1 MRRGIDMEHLDFVT
15 PPLDARV
22 FPPDHRNPTPP
33 PRYNLVVIG
42 AGTAGLVS
50 AAGAAGLGARVALV
64 ERRALGG
71 DCLNVGCVPS
81 KTLLRAARAAAD
93 MRAAA
98 RLGVHAD
105 GVRVDFAAVMSRVRD
120 VRYRISA
127 HDSVERF
134 TGLGVD
140 VYLGDARFID
150 GERIE
155 VEGAELRFARAVIAT
170 GGRPTLPPIDGLAD
184 VAPLTNETVFELR
197 TQPARLL
204 VVGAGPVGCELA
216 QAFQR
221 LGTEVTLVERDA
233 QVLGKESPEAA
244 QLVQEAL
251 AADGVTLRL
260 ATDVTRVTRRST
272 GITAELDA
280 AGVVSQVEVDH
291 VLVAAGRTPNVESL
305 HLPAAGVAFTRTGV
319 TVNDFLQTSNPNI
332 YAAGDV
338 CLPQQFTHAADASA
352 RLVIQNALFLGRKRA
367 SALTIPRC
375 TYTDPEVAHV
385 GVTSADDREGITPI
399 DVAWREV
406 DRAIADDD
414 EVGYVRLFLRRGVVV
429 GGTIV
434 GHGAGDLIGEVA
446 VLVAREVSASELAG
460 IIHPYPTRAEAIR
473 KVGDVHNRTRL
484 TPTVQTLFERWL
496 AWRR

>member
-1 MRRGIDMEHLDFVT
+1 MEHLDFVT

-22 FPPDHRNPTPP
+22 FPPGHLNPTPP
-33 PRYNLVVIG
+33 SRYNLVVIG
-42 AGTAGLVS
+42 AGTAGLVT

-81 KTLLRAARAAAD
+81 KALLRAAAAAAGL
-93 MRAAA
+93 RSAS
-98 RLGVHAD
+98 RLGVHAE
-105 GVRVDFAAVMSRVRD
+105 GVRVDFGAVMARVRD

-140 VYLGDARFID
+140 VYLGEARFLDDERVEVD
-150 GERIE
+150 GAI
-155 VEGAELRFARAVIAT
+155 LRFARAVIAT
-170 GGRPTLPPIDGLAD
+170 GGRPTSPPIPGLAD
-184 VAPLTNETVFELR
+184 VVPLTNETVFEL
-197 TQPARLL
+197 TSQPARLL
-204 VVGAGPVGCELA
+204 VIGGGPIGCELA

-221 LGTEVTLVERDA
+221 LGTRVTLVESQA
-233 QVLGKESPEAA
+233 QVLGRESPEAA
-244 QLVQEAL
+244 RLVLDAL
-251 AADGVTLRL
+251 VADGVDVRL
-260 ATDVTRVTRRST
+260 ATSITRVSQ
-272 GITAELDA
+272 GASGVVAGLDA
-280 AGVVSQVEVDH
+280 AGESKTLEVDR
-291 VLVAAGRTPNVESL
+291 VLVAAGRAPNVEAL
-305 HLPAAGVAFTRTGV
+305 NLPGAGVACTRSGV
-319 TVNDFLQTSNPNI
+319 TVNDFLQTTNPRI

-338 CLPQQFTHAADASA
+338 CLSEQFTHAADASA

-385 GVTSADDREGITPI
+385 GVTSTDASGDVTALE
-399 DVAWREV
+399 VAWRDV
-406 DRAIADDD
+406 DRAVTDDD
-414 EVGYVRLFLRRGVVV
+414 EIGYVRLFLRRGVVV

-446 VLVAREVSASELAG
+446 VLVAREVPAGELAA
-460 IIHPYPTRAEAIR
+460 IIHPYPTRAEGIR
-473 KVGDVHNRTRL
+473 KVGDIHNRGRL
-484 TPTVQTLFERWL
+484 TPTVKTLFHRWL